1 MQEVKKKGFT
11 LGNKKQSEEARPN
24 QRAKSS
30 REVCLD
36 VAPTPTGNLNA
47 SEQVTNSKPPQ
58 LSGPFFFSDWHVKP
72 TF

>member
-36 VAPTPTGNLNA
+36 VAPTPVGNLNA
-47 SEQVTNSKPPQ
+47 
-58 LSGPFFFSDWHVKP
+58 
-72 TF
+72 